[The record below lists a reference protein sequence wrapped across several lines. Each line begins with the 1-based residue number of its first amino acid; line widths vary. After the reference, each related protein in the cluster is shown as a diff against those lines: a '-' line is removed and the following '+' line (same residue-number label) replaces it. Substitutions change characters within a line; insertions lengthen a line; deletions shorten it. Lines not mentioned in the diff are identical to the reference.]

1 MNPIVVLR
9 NEPDAPP
16 GYLGDAL
23 DRRAVDW
30 RVVRLDAGD
39 PLPRAE
45 GVSGVAVLGGAM
57 GAYDDEEF
65 PFLLD
70 EKRFLVECTNAGIP
84 VLGIC
89 LGCQLLADT
98 LGGRAYLADRAEVVF
113 APIEPTPD
121 GHADPVVAAL
131 AGRPVIRFHRDT
143 FDVPPRGVLLAT
155 GGGFDQAFRLGSAVG
170 IQPHPEVTPEV
181 LTEWLGSGTGR
192 EVAIRSG
199 SDPDALIAEFAAAE
213 SQIAATASAVFDAW
227 LDEIPVPRAHSAA
240 GGDTNPGYAF

>member
-1 MNPIVVLR
+1 VNPIVVLR
-9 NEPDAPP
+9 NEHDAPP

-23 DRRAVDW
+23 DRRGVNW
-30 RVVRLDAGD
+30 QVVRLDAGD
-39 PLPRAE
+39 SLPRAE
-45 GVSGVAVLGGAM
+45 DVSGVAILGGAM
-57 GAYDDEEF
+57 GAYDDKEF

-70 EKRFLVECTNAGIP
+70 EKRFLVECANAGIP

-98 LGGRAYLADRAEVVF
+98 LGGRAYLADQAEVVF
-113 APIEPTPD
+113 APIDPTPS

-143 FDVPPRGVLLAT
+143 FDVPPGGVLLAT
-155 GGGFDQAFRLGSAVG
+155 GGGFDQAFRLGLAIG
-170 IQPHPEVTPEV
+170 IQPHPGVTPEL

-192 EVAIRSG
+192 EVAVRSG
-199 SDPDALIAEFAAAE
+199 SDPDSLIAEFAAAE

-227 LDEIPVPRAHSAA
+227 LDDIPVPRAGCAPY
-240 GGDTNPGYAF
+240 GDTNPGCAF